1 MSKAK
6 KFAKFVTVLSLVAL
20 LFGLAIIIPKVTR
33 KQYRTVISNFMD
45 EDDVENAIHVFYTVR
60 DNLNIN
66 GKVTAKIK
74 KRTDISL
81 ISEYI
86 GEKNLIDQRYTVYR
100 YLVQVDVNDNIIVDE
115 KQFQSIKIGDNIKF
129 QRDDDREIL
138 YINDVLYSNE
148 KE

>member
-6 KFAKFVTVLSLVAL
+6 KFAKFVTALSLIAL
-20 LFGLAIIIPKVTR
+20 LIGLAIIIPKVTR

>member
-6 KFAKFVTVLSLVAL
+6 KFAKFVTVSSLIAL

-33 KQYRTVISNFMD
+33 RQYRTVISNFMD

-60 DNLNIN
+60 DNLNID

>member
-6 KFAKFVTVLSLVAL
+6 KFAKFLTVSSLIAL

-33 KQYRTVISNFMD
+33 RQYRTVISNFMD

-115 KQFQSIKIGDNIKF
+115 KQFQSIKIGDNVKF

>member
-6 KFAKFVTVLSLVAL
+6 KFAKFVTVLSLISL

-33 KQYRTVISNFMD
+33 RQYRTVISNFMD

>member
-6 KFAKFVTVLSLVAL
+6 KFAKFVTVLSLIAL

-33 KQYRTVISNFMD
+33 RQYRTVISNFMD

>member
-6 KFAKFVTVLSLVAL
+6 KFVKFVTVLSLIAL

-33 KQYRTVISNFMD
+33 RQYRTVISNFMD

-86 GEKNLIDQRYTVYR
+86 GEKNLMDQRYTVYR

>member
-6 KFAKFVTVLSLVAL
+6 KFAKFVTVLSLIVL

-86 GEKNLIDQRYTVYR
+86 GEKNLMDQRYTVYR

>member
-6 KFAKFVTVLSLVAL
+6 KFAKFITVLSLIAL

-86 GEKNLIDQRYTVYR
+86 GDKNLMDQRYTVYR

>member
-6 KFAKFVTVLSLVAL
+6 KFAKFITVLSLIVL

-33 KQYRTVISNFMD
+33 RQYRTVISNFMD

>member
-6 KFAKFVTVLSLVAL
+6 KFAKFVTVLSLIAL

-33 KQYRTVISNFMD
+33 KQYRIVISNFMD

-60 DNLNIN
+60 DNLNID

-86 GEKNLIDQRYTVYR
+86 GEKNLMDQRYTVYR

>member
-6 KFAKFVTVLSLVAL
+6 KFAKFVTVLSLIAL
-20 LFGLAIIIPKVTR
+20 LFGLAIIIPRVTR
-33 KQYRTVISNFMD
+33 RQYRTVISNFMD

-86 GEKNLIDQRYTVYR
+86 GEKNLMDQRYTVYR

>member
-6 KFAKFVTVLSLVAL
+6 KFAKFVTVLSLIAL

-33 KQYRTVISNFMD
+33 RQYRTVISNFMD

-60 DNLNIN
+60 DNLNID

-86 GEKNLIDQRYTVYR
+86 GEKNLMDQRYTVYR

>member
-6 KFAKFVTVLSLVAL
+6 KFAKFMTLASLIAL

-33 KQYRTVISNFMD
+33 RQYRTVISNFMD

>member
-6 KFAKFVTVLSLVAL
+6 KFAKFITVSSIIAL

-86 GEKNLIDQRYTVYR
+86 GEKNLMDQRYTVYR

-148 KE
+148 KK

>member
-6 KFAKFVTVLSLVAL
+6 KFAKFVTVLSLIVL
-20 LFGLAIIIPKVTR
+20 LIGLAIIIPKVTR
-33 KQYRTVISNFMD
+33 RQYRTVISNFMD

-86 GEKNLIDQRYTVYR
+86 GEKNLMDQRYTVYR

>member
-6 KFAKFVTVLSLVAL
+6 KFAKFVTVLSLIAL

-74 KRTDISL
+74 KRTDISF

-86 GEKNLIDQRYTVYR
+86 GEKNLMDQRYTVYR

>member
-1 MSKAK
+1 MSRAK
-6 KFAKFVTVLSLVAL
+6 KFVKFLTMMSLIAL
-20 LFGLAIIIPKVTR
+20 LFGLAIAIPKLTKKR
-33 KQYRTVISNFMD
+33 YRTVISNFMD

-60 DNLNIN
+60 DNLNID

-115 KQFQSIKIGDNIKF
+115 KQFQSIKIGDNVKF

>member
-6 KFAKFVTVLSLVAL
+6 KFAKFVTVSSLIAL
-20 LFGLAIIIPKVTR
+20 LFGLAIIIPKVIR

-86 GEKNLIDQRYTVYR
+86 GEKNLMDQRYTVYR

>member
-6 KFAKFVTVLSLVAL
+6 KFAKFVTVLSLIVL

-33 KQYRTVISNFMD
+33 RQYRTVISNFMD

-86 GEKNLIDQRYTVYR
+86 GEKNLMDQRYTVYR

>member
-6 KFAKFVTVLSLVAL
+6 KFAKFVTVLSLIAL

-33 KQYRTVISNFMD
+33 RQYRTVISNFMD

-86 GEKNLIDQRYTVYR
+86 GEKNLMDQRYTVYR

-115 KQFQSIKIGDNIKF
+115 KQFQSIKIGDDIKF

>member
-6 KFAKFVTVLSLVAL
+6 KFAKFITVLSLIVL

-86 GEKNLIDQRYTVYR
+86 GEKNLMDQRYTVYR

>member
-6 KFAKFVTVLSLVAL
+6 KFAKFVTVLSLIAL

-33 KQYRTVISNFMD
+33 RQYRTVISNFMD

-86 GEKNLIDQRYTVYR
+86 GEKNLMDQRYTVYR

-129 QRDDDREIL
+129 QRDDDREML

>member
-6 KFAKFVTVLSLVAL
+6 KFVKFVTVLSLIAL

-60 DNLNIN
+60 DNLNID

>member
-6 KFAKFVTVLSLVAL
+6 KFAKFVTVLSLIVL

-33 KQYRTVISNFMD
+33 RQYRTVISNFMD

>member
-6 KFAKFVTVLSLVAL
+6 KFAKFVTVLSLIVL
-20 LFGLAIIIPKVTR
+20 LIGLAIIIPKVTR

-86 GEKNLIDQRYTVYR
+86 GEKNLMDQRYTVYR
-100 YLVQVDVNDNIIVDE
+100 YLVQVDVNYNIIVDE

>member
-115 KQFQSIKIGDNIKF
+115 KQFRSIKIGDNIKF

>member
-1 MSKAK
+1 MSRAK
-6 KFAKFVTVLSLVAL
+6 KFVKFLTMVSLIAL
-20 LFGLAIIIPKVTR
+20 LFGLAIAIPKVTKKR
-33 KQYRTVISNFMD
+33 YRTVISNFMD

-60 DNLNIN
+60 DNLNID

-100 YLVQVDVNDNIIVDE
+100 YLVQVNVNDNIIVDE
-115 KQFQSIKIGDNIKF
+115 KQFQSIKIGDNVKF

>member
-6 KFAKFVTVLSLVAL
+6 KFAKFITVLSLIAL

-86 GEKNLIDQRYTVYR
+86 GEKNLMDQRYTVYR

>member
-6 KFAKFVTVLSLVAL
+6 KFAKFVTVLSLIVL

-33 KQYRTVISNFMD
+33 RQYRTVISNFMD

-86 GEKNLIDQRYTVYR
+86 GEKNLMDQRYIVYR

>member
-6 KFAKFVTVLSLVAL
+6 KIAKFVTVLSLIAL

-33 KQYRTVISNFMD
+33 RQYRTVISNFMD

>member
-6 KFAKFVTVLSLVAL
+6 KFAKFVTVLSLIAL
-20 LFGLAIIIPKVTR
+20 LIGLAIIIPKVTR

-86 GEKNLIDQRYTVYR
+86 GEKNLMDQRYTVYR

>member
-6 KFAKFVTVLSLVAL
+6 KFAKFVTVLSLIAL

-86 GEKNLIDQRYTVYR
+86 GEKNLMDQRYTVYR
-100 YLVQVDVNDNIIVDE
+100 YLVQVDVNNNIIVDE

>member
-1 MSKAK
+1 MSRAK
-6 KFAKFVTVLSLVAL
+6 KFAKFLTMVSLIAL
-20 LFGLAIIIPKVTR
+20 LFGLAIAIPKVTKKR
-33 KQYRTVISNFMD
+33 YRTVISNFMD

-60 DNLNIN
+60 DNLNID

-100 YLVQVDVNDNIIVDE
+100 YLVQVDANDNIIVDE
-115 KQFQSIKIGDNIKF
+115 KQFQSIKIGDNVKF

>member
-6 KFAKFVTVLSLVAL
+6 KFAKFVTVSSLIAL
-20 LFGLAIIIPKVTR
+20 LFGLAIIIPRVTR

-81 ISEYI
+81 ISEYM
-86 GEKNLIDQRYTVYR
+86 GEKNLMDQRYTVYR

>member
-6 KFAKFVTVLSLVAL
+6 KFAKFVTVLSLIAL
-20 LFGLAIIIPKVTR
+20 LIGLAIIIPKVTR

>member
-1 MSKAK
+1 MSRAK
-6 KFAKFVTVLSLVAL
+6 KFAKFVTVSSLIAL

-33 KQYRTVISNFMD
+33 RQYRTVISNFMD

-86 GEKNLIDQRYTVYR
+86 GEKNLMDQRYTVYR

>member
-6 KFAKFVTVLSLVAL
+6 KFAKFITVLSLIAL

-86 GEKNLIDQRYTVYR
+86 GEKNLMDQRYTVYR

-129 QRDDDREIL
+129 QRDDREIL